1 MMKRDRKEYLR
12 EWWENKK
19 LNDPEYAEKYKENRK
34 EYSKQRYLELS
45 DEDKKMLNNKS
56 SEYARRR
63 RKIDPIGPMINDAR
77 KRAERKGID
86 FDLDQSDLIVPP
98 TCPVL
103 GIELFVSG
111 GKRTANSPSLD
122 RIDNSRGYIKSNVRV
137 ISFRA
142 NALKNDATI
151 EELEKIVNYMKENL
165 CHGLELIKK
174 LENV

>member
-1 MMKRDRKEYLR
+1 
-12 EWWENKK
+12 
-19 LNDPEYAEKYKENRK
+19 
-34 EYSKQRYLELS
+34 
-45 DEDKKMLNNKS
+45 
-56 SEYARRR
+56 
-63 RKIDPIGPMINDAR
+63 MINDAR
-77 KRAERKGID
+77 KRAKRKGID